1 MVPCPRCHFVRQC
14 VHTLIHLGPKTF
26 QKRPPCLS
34 AQWTMEQTFE
44 YFGVLLKQPSNPFV
58 HYTELAKKVA
68 EINALVSIWPALES
82 EAKNPH
88 GSIDIGN
95 GFLLLGPKDEGPY
108 GLFEVEQEAVR
119 KFYSLL
125 QDYDSVTP
133 TSVYRWGR
141 LRIPTEQVARSYW
154 KEVDRSDGTARTDRN
169 LKAPNLD
176 VWFFDLR

>member
-1 MVPCPRCHFVRQC
+1 
-14 VHTLIHLGPKTF
+14 
-26 QKRPPCLS
+26 
-34 AQWTMEQTFE
+34 MEQTFE

-88 GSIDIGN
+88 GSIDISN
-95 GFLLLGPKDEGPY
+95 GFLLLGPKNEGPY
-108 GLFEVEQEAVR
+108 RLSEVEHEAIR

-125 QDYDSVTP
+125 QDYNSVTP
-133 TSVYRWGR
+133 TSVYQWGR
-141 LRIPTEQVARSYW
+141 LRIPAEQVAQSYW
-154 KEVDRSDGTARTDRN
+154 KEVDRSDGTARTNWN